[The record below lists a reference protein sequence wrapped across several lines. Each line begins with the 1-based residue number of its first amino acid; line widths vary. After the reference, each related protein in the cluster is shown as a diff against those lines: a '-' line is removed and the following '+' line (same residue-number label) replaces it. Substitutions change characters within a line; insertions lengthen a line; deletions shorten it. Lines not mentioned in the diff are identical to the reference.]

1 MLILKGLQ
9 GHENRQNTSKQGD
22 SQSIHPKR
30 FSGIGKRAAKNK
42 KAAAELPHSR
52 NAKVS
57 TISSS
62 RKWKKQGSSVTLG
75 FRLNL
80 AAFIGDLQG
89 IKTRLDR
96 RKMDIQ
102 FIANEED

>member
-30 FSGIGKRAAKNK
+30 FSGIGKRAAKNN

-57 TISSS
+57 IISSS
-62 RKWKKQGSSVTLG
+62 RKWKKQGSSVT
-75 FRLNL
+75 
-80 AAFIGDLQG
+80 
-89 IKTRLDR
+89 
-96 RKMDIQ
+96 
-102 FIANEED
+102 